1 VILGSG
7 TAVANTLTLSN
18 AELGRISAGVL
29 GIDGG
34 AISNDAAV
42 AISGI
47 ASVSLIGAS
56 AQFSDNFTVSGN
68 LLAQLGGGFTL
79 IAGSAPVLMQ
89 AGSIALTAGSVTIQG
104 GTASGAYA
112 AIQTTAGDV
121 NINAGGAIDLA
132 SGTVS
137 NSDAVILSSRNIAI
151 AGFSCS
157 GCTVLPNLTPSVS
170 PLINVVTDTG
180 VAVAPGGNISV
191 TSVTVSNPVLETVK
205 STTSDAGVATAT
217 NTATTI
223 APPAPL
229 AIQPPTTVATGA
241 QSGGAML
248 TDPNGTV
255 GGQAGTFGGSASE
268 SSGGAPAQGG
278 ASGGKDDGKKA
289 PAKKANARC

>member
-1 VILGSG
+1 
-7 TAVANTLTLSN
+7 
-18 AELGRISAGVL
+18 
-29 GIDGG
+29 
-34 AISNDAAV
+34 
-42 AISGI
+42 
-47 ASVSLIGAS
+47 
-56 AQFSDNFTVSGN
+56 
-68 LLAQLGGGFTL
+68 
-79 IAGSAPVLMQ
+79 
-89 AGSIALTAGSVTIQG
+89 
-104 GTASGAYA
+104 
-112 AIQTTAGDV
+112 
-121 NINAGGAIDLA
+121 
-132 SGTVS
+132 
-137 NSDAVILSSRNIAI
+137 
-151 AGFSCS
+151 
-157 GCTVLPNLTPSVS
+157 
-170 PLINVVTDTG
+170 VTDTG

-191 TSVTVSNPVLETVK
+191 TTVTVSNPVLETVK

-278 ASGGKDDGKKA
+278 ASGSKDDGKKA